1 MEAFLN
7 LRGSPVACS
16 FLDSPS
22 SPVEAAPP
30 DGWEQAG
37 CRSGGFTMRTVKILV
52 VSKDAELR
60 DSLSRLS
67 IEGKLRIE
75 TICTQSATQAV
86 SMAHEEDIRLVAID
100 DTVANGTLAGVA
112 RKCRSAQRE
121 LSVVCVVS
129 RPDAAL
135 EIELR
140 RLGVLYVAVRPVS
153 VPTLQSVVRTAI
165 DIDTR
170 RQYRAGTPPVGV
182 PALPA
187 EFDMEE
193 SR

>member
-1 MEAFLN
+1 
-7 LRGSPVACS
+7 
-16 FLDSPS
+16 
-22 SPVEAAPP
+22 
-30 DGWEQAG
+30 
-37 CRSGGFTMRTVKILV
+37 MRTVKILV

-86 SMAHEEDIRLVAID
+86 SMAHEEDIRLVALD

-153 VPTLQSVVRTAI
+153 IPTLQSVVRTAI

-170 RQYRAGTPPVGV
+170 RHYRAGTPPVGV
-182 PALPA
+182 PVLPA
-187 EFDMEE
+187 QYDMEE